1 LHRCTFLGQNS
12 AKPRKFYA
20 GALRMP
26 KIFAPLVACLGLTL
40 WQAACT
46 PFPVQNTQLDRDD
59 KTASYAPLRPVA
71 PILAS
76 ALPDSLG
83 ADSIA
88 TVENRAEALRQRAQ
102 TLQTQD

>member
-1 LHRCTFLGQNS
+1 
-12 AKPRKFYA
+12 
-20 GALRMP
+20 MP

-40 WQAACT
+40 WQAGCT

-76 ALPDSLG
+76 ALPGSLG

>member
-1 LHRCTFLGQNS
+1 
-12 AKPRKFYA
+12 
-20 GALRMP
+20 MP
-26 KIFAPLVACLGLTL
+26 KILAPLTACLGLTL
-40 WQAACT
+40 WQAGCA
-46 PFPVQNTQLDRDD
+46 PFPLQNTKLEAED
-59 KTASYAPLRPVA
+59 KTAGYATLRPVA